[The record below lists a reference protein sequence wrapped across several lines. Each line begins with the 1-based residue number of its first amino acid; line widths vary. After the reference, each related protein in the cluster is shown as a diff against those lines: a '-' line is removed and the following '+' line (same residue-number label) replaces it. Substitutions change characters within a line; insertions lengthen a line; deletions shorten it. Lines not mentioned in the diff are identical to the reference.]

1 MVMLST
7 VMIPHKH
14 LLVRARIAN
23 HISNTAEISNW
34 ISKLVE
40 TIQMKIL
47 HGPVS
52 VYCDKPGNRGITAF
66 AIIETS
72 HIVLHT
78 WDEDS
83 PATLQ
88 LDVYTCSQLEID
100 AVLKSLD
107 IFQPIT
113 VDYKFLDREHG
124 FVDITDSPT
133 QVVQRWVE
141 RISKK
146 RSDMGGNRICPFA
159 KMPKVVTVEKLS
171 LGDFI
176 GITDDITVY
185 MEDGVRSSYDE
196 LEEICRTLKS
206 MNPNFVFLPDHPHK
220 QNYING
226 HETGN
231 GVFPCII
238 VQTKQELDS
247 ARVALEKTDYY
258 QYWDKD
264 YLAEIRSFD

>member
-1 MVMLST
+1 
-7 VMIPHKH
+7 MIPHKH
-14 LLVRARIAN
+14 LLVRAQIKN
-23 HISNTAEISNW
+23 HISNTDQISDW

-52 VYCDKPGNRGITAF
+52 VYCDKTGNRGITAF

-78 WDEDS
+78 WDETS

-88 LDVYTCSQLEID
+88 LDVYTCSELEID
-100 AVLKSLD
+100 QVFKALD
-107 IFQPIT
+107 IFEPIT
-113 VDYKFLDREHG
+113 IDYKFLDREHG
-124 FVDITDSPT
+124 FSEITDSPT
-133 QVVQRWVE
+133 QVVERWVS

-146 RSDMGGNRICPFA
+146 HADLGGHRICPFA
-159 KMPKVVTVEKLS
+159 KMPKVVSVEKLS
-171 LGDFI
+171 LSEFI
-176 GITDDITVY
+176 GINDELTIY
-185 MEDGVRSSYDE
+185 MENGVRSSYDE
-196 LEEICRTLKS
+196 LDELCGTLKS
-206 MNPNFVFLPDHPHK
+206 LNPNFVFLPDHPHK
-220 QNYING
+220 PNYING

-238 VQTKQELDS
+238 VQTKQELTS
-247 ARVALEKTDYY
+247 ARTALEKTDYY

>member
-1 MVMLST
+1 
-7 VMIPHKH
+7 MIPHKH
-14 LLVRARIAN
+14 LLVRAEIAN
-23 HISNTAEISNW
+23 HISDTDKISTW
-34 ISKLVE
+34 IVNLVK

-52 VYCDKPGNRGITAF
+52 VYCDKTGNRGVTAF

-78 WDEDS
+78 WDETS

-88 LDVYTCSQLEID
+88 LDVYTCSDLEID
-100 AVLKSLD
+100 LVFKSLAV
-107 IFQPIT
+107 FQPIT

-124 FVDITDSPT
+124 FLEITDSPT
-133 QVVQRWVE
+133 QVVERWVA

-146 RSDMGGNRICPFA
+146 HADLGGNRICPFA
-159 KMPKVVTVEKLS
+159 KMPTVISVEKLS
-171 LGDFI
+171 MGEFI
-176 GITDDITVY
+176 GITDQITVY
-185 MEDGVRSSYDE
+185 MENGVHSSYEE
-196 LEEICRTLKS
+196 LEELCRTLKS
-206 MNPNFVFLPDHPHK
+206 LNPNFVFLPDHPHK
-220 QNYING
+220 SNYING

-238 VQTKQELDS
+238 VQTKQELDL

-258 QYWDKD
+258 KYWGQE

>member
-1 MVMLST
+1 ML
-7 VMIPHKH
+7 PHNH
-14 LLVRARIAN
+14 LLVRATIAN
-23 HISNTAEISNW
+23 PISNTDQISNW

-40 TIQMKIL
+40 TIRMKIL

-52 VYCDKPGNRGITAF
+52 VYCDKTGNCGITAF

-78 WDEDS
+78 WDETN

-88 LDVYTCSQLEID
+88 LDVYTCSELEID
-100 AVLKSLD
+100 SVFKSLD

-113 VDYKFLDREHG
+113 IDYKFLDREHG
-124 FVDITDSPT
+124 FVEITDSPER
-133 QVVQRWVE
+133 VVEKWIT
-141 RISKK
+141 RISEKHK
-146 RSDMGGNRICPFA
+146 ALGGNRICPFA
-159 KMPKVVTVEKLS
+159 KMPTVVSVEKLC
-171 LGDFI
+171 LEEFI
-176 GITDDITVY
+176 GITGQLTIY
-185 MEDGVRSSYDE
+185 MENGVRSNYNE
-196 LEEICRTLKS
+196 LEELCRTLKS
-206 MNPNFVFLPDHPHK
+206 LNPNFVFLPDHPHK
-220 QNYING
+220 PNYING

-238 VQTKQELDS
+238 VQTTQELTS
-247 ARVALEKTDYY
+247 ARQSLEKTDYY

>member
-1 MVMLST
+1 ML
-7 VMIPHKH
+7 HKH
-14 LLVRARIAN
+14 LLVRATINN
-23 HISNTAEISNW
+23 HVSDTDTISTW
-34 ISKLVE
+34 ILNLVE

-52 VYCDKPGNRGITAF
+52 VYCNKTGNRGITAF

-78 WDEDS
+78 WDETD

-88 LDVYTCSQLEID
+88 LDVYTCSELEID
-100 AVLKSLD
+100 LVFKALS

-113 VDYKFLDREHG
+113 LDYKFLDREQG
-124 FVDITDSPT
+124 FVEITDSPN
-133 QVVQRWVE
+133 QVVERWVS
-141 RISKK
+141 RISAKHT
-146 RSDMGGNRICPFA
+146 DLGGNRICPFA
-159 KMPKVVTVEKLS
+159 KMPTVVSVEKLC
-171 LGDFI
+171 LEEFI
-176 GITDDITVY
+176 GITDQLTIY
-185 MEDGVRSSYDE
+185 MENGVRSSYIE
-196 LEEICRTLKS
+196 LEELCRTLKS
-206 MNPNFVFLPDHPHK
+206 LNPNFVFLPDHPHK
-220 QNYING
+220 SNYING

-238 VQTKQELDS
+238 VQTKHELDS
-247 ARVALEKTDYY
+247 ARSALEKTNYY